1 MAENIHECKKLV
13 LKQFITFAA
22 LVANVQL
29 YLWSLWFCFGTTREY
44 RQINCDKKN
53 LYELYLQ
60 KFPGKEV
67 LQTKKKTFL
76 LSEHRLSLDHTKN
89 WIFN

>member
-44 RQINCDKKN
+44 RQINCDKK
-53 LYELYLQ
+53 
-60 KFPGKEV
+60 KFVWIVLPGKEV

-89 WIFN
+89 WIL